1 MKYTRKTLL
10 FKQLFI
16 LSLITIVLSI
26 SSITIYFLYTKSTA
40 SKNEFEN
47 FMDAYKIGE
56 SQTFDNLNNEYK
68 IANIKEIIHKQKL
81 SAKTQTE
88 IEILDT
94 FQELINS
101 ISFEIISSKTIFNKS
116 KLNIN
121 FSYYDLSRHIINYFK
136 NSENISHEDFLKSL
150 KSKKYK
156 TYANLDVFLNKKNG
170 KWIIILS
177 EKLLNILSG
186 GLYKNFSI

>member
-121 FSYYDLSRHIINYFK
+121 FSYYDLSRHII
-136 NSENISHEDFLKSL
+136 SHEDFLKSL